1 MKQPDEKTG
10 GRRVFKTIRSRLAAI
25 VALFAFALVAVVTA
39 LTWMGAD
46 AIYAARRDQLR
57 TVSEVANKVIE
68 QQYQEFKAGK
78 ISEAEAQLRAKAAV
92 RAMRYNTN
100 DYFFVQDDVGTSIVH
115 GARPDQEGVV
125 SNTVALDGRP
135 LSLAM
140 HETAVAKGAGFV
152 EYQYAKPGGALDNPS
167 PKLSY
172 VKWFAPW
179 KWVLGTGVYIDDV
192 SAQIWQRIYVSA
204 GIGLGFLLA
213 IGGLA
218 CVVVLGL
225 SRRLNDL
232 SQAMVSLAEG
242 KSDVELPAMRSDDEI
257 GRMAQ
262 AVQVFKDAAIE
273 KTRLE
278 AQAGTTH
285 RHAEE
290 ARAAHEAEKA
300 EEARQLQFATD
311 ALGEGMEH
319 LASGDLAFRLETPF
333 QAKVDKL
340 RLDFNRSVEKL
351 QHTMLTIAS
360 NTKGIGSG
368 TEEISRAADDMS
380 RRTEQQAA
388 SLEETAAALDE
399 ITATVKK
406 TAEGAAHAREVVSNA
421 KTDAEKSGEVVREAI
436 KAMGGI
442 EKSSQQIGQ
451 IIGVIDE
458 IAFQTNLL
466 ALNAGVEAAR
476 AGDAG
481 RGFAVV
487 ASEVRALAQRSAEA
501 AKEIKA
507 LISTSSTQVEQGVDL
522 VGKAGQAL
530 ERIATQIAEMNT
542 VIADIAVGAR
552 EQATGL
558 QQVNTAINQMDQGT
572 QQSAAMAEESTA
584 ATHALAQESDE
595 LVQLVSQ
602 FQLSTQ
608 AAGKGSAKVE
618 PMRARAANSSSAKP
632 FSVNPSSGKPQPALR
647 AVASR
652 RGETAVRK
660 AEAAP
665 DADGWEEF

>member
-1 MKQPDEKTG
+1 MSLTNLSLLRKL
-10 GRRVFKTIRSRLAAI
+10 VFS
-25 VALFAFALVAVVTA
+25 FVAVLMVSVLTSAFLFVFDNNAQRAFRASQRANAVLIA
-39 LTWMGAD
+39 LNQ
-46 AIYAARRDQLR
+46 AAAAHLDQAH
-57 TVSEVANKVIE
+57 T
-68 QQYQEFKAGK
+68 
-78 ISEAEAQLRAKAAV
+78 
-92 RAMRYNTN
+92 MR
-100 DYFFVQDDVGTSIVH
+100 
-115 GARPDQEGVV
+115 
-125 SNTVALDGRP
+125 
-135 LSLAM
+135 
-140 HETAVAKGAGFV
+140 
-152 EYQYAKPGGALDNPS
+152 
-167 PKLSY
+167 
-172 VKWFAPW
+172 
-179 KWVLGTGVYIDDV
+179 
-192 SAQIWQRIYVSA
+192 
-204 GIGLGFLLA
+204 GFLLIHVERHAMLYGEAVNQFTETIDRARLYAKGKPDIQSA
-213 IGGLA
+213 IDKVA
-218 CVVVLGL
+218 E
-225 SRRLNDL
+225 
-232 SQAMVSLAEG
+232 ASLAWRREVG
-242 KSDVELPAMRSDDEI
+242 DPAMRLARNPATYEAAVAIAKASAASELQKGFRASLDAALKKVEASADEQDQLANHALHTIKASQLLGGVIMAVAALLAGWWLYRVIAVPVARITEAMRKLANGDRSVAVTDGARKDEI
-257 GRMAQ
+257 GLMARS
-262 AVQVFKDAAIE
+262 VQVFKDAAVE

-278 AQAGTTH
+278 AQAETTH
-285 RHAEE
+285 RQSEE
-290 ARAAHEAEKA
+290 ARAAHEADKA
-300 EEARQLQFATD
+300 EEARQLQFAAD
-311 ALGEGMEH
+311 ALGEGMAH
-319 LASGDLAFRLETPF
+319 LASGDLAIRLETPF

-360 NTKGIGSG
+360 STKGIGSG

-380 RRTEQQAA
+380 RRAEQQAA

-406 TAEGAAHAREVVSNA
+406 TAEGAAHAREVVANA
-421 KTDAEKSGEVVREAI
+421 KTDAEKSGAVVREAI

-466 ALNAGVEAAR
+466 ALNASIEAAR

-530 ERIATQIAEMNT
+530 ERIAAQIAEMNT

-584 ATHALAQESDE
+584 ATHSLAQESDE
-595 LVQLVSQ
+595 LVHLVAQ
-602 FQLSTQ
+602 FRLGE
-608 AAGKGSAKVE
+608 ARRAGSPAV
-618 PMRARAANSSSAKP
+618 RARP
-632 FSVNPSSGKPQPALR
+632 HLR
-647 AVASR
+647 IVE
-652 RGETAVRK
+652 G
-660 AEAAP
+660 
-665 DADGWEEF
+665 D

>member
-1 MKQPDEKTG
+1 
-10 GRRVFKTIRSRLAAI
+10 
-25 VALFAFALVAVVTA
+25 
-39 LTWMGAD
+39 
-46 AIYAARRDQLR
+46 
-57 TVSEVANKVIE
+57 
-68 QQYQEFKAGK
+68 
-78 ISEAEAQLRAKAAV
+78 
-92 RAMRYNTN
+92 
-100 DYFFVQDDVGTSIVH
+100 
-115 GARPDQEGVV
+115 
-125 SNTVALDGRP
+125 
-135 LSLAM
+135 
-140 HETAVAKGAGFV
+140 
-152 EYQYAKPGGALDNPS
+152 AKPGASLDHPS

-179 KWVLGTGVYIDDV
+179 KWTLGTGVYIDDI
-192 SAQIWQRIYVSA
+192 SSQIWQRVYVSSA
-204 GIGLGFLLA
+204 IALAFLLA

-218 CVVVLGL
+218 GVVVLGL
-225 SRRLNDL
+225 SRRLDEL
-232 SQAMVSLAEG
+232 STAMVSLAEG
-242 KSDVELPAMRSDDEI
+242 KSDVDLPAVDSDDEI
-257 GRMAQ
+257 GRMTQ
-262 AVQVFKDAAIE
+262 AVQVFKDAALE
-273 KTRLE
+273 KARLE
-278 AQAGTTH
+278 AEAGTV
-285 RHAEE
+285 RGQAEG

-300 EEARQLQFATD
+300 EEARLLQFATD

-319 LASGDLAFRLETPF
+319 LASGDLAFRIETPF

-351 QHTMLTIAS
+351 QQTLLTIRS
-360 NTKGIGSG
+360 NSDGIKAG

-388 SLEETAAALDE
+388 SLEETAAALDQ

-406 TAEGAAHAREVVSNA
+406 TAEGAVHAREVVSTA
-421 KTDAEKSGEVVREAI
+421 KIDAEKSGDVVREAI
-436 KAMGGI
+436 QAMGGI

-522 VGKAGQAL
+522 VGRAGEAL
-530 ERIATQIAEMNT
+530 ARIAAQIAEMNT

-572 QQSAAMAEESTA
+572 QQSAAMVEQSTA

-602 FQLSTQ
+602 FQLGAAA
-608 AAGKGSAKVE
+608 AAGSKVEAIRRPASKPSVSKARPALKTVARRNGSAL
-618 PMRARAANSSSAKP
+618 RKP
-632 FSVNPSSGKPQPALR
+632 
-647 AVASR
+647 
-652 RGETAVRK
+652 ET
-660 AEAAP
+660 EP
-665 DADGWEEF
+665 DADAWEEF